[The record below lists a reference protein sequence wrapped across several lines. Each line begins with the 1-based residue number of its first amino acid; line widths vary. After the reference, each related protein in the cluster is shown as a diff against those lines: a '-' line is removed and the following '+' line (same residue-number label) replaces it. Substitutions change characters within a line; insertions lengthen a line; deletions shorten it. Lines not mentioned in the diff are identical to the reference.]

1 MKNNSSSKDLQ
12 ALTLID
18 SYCVVLNDRKRIR
31 QTTNFLVKN
40 NKFKEKSI
48 RIRRKSCHCQL
59 CGEMTAMQFNMMNVP
74 FLKKE
79 QFVEKQKPQIKECLS
94 QSKERRSIFYQQQ
107 SLKSTENHKLRL
119 SLQIHGI
126 DKNFSR
132 QSTMKRLIAQSNE
145 RSRRVSINGSYQV
158 NTSTSDNQSVNSLNI
173 NIMQDQSPL
182 KIQSS
187 NNKALTNRNILIS
200 SKKNLMMNT
209 YFSQSARS
217 LKTTQFSQFN
227 KQKVCTLPK
236 LIQKK
241 QED

>member
-1 MKNNSSSKDLQ
+1 MKNNQSSKDLH

-31 QTTNFLVKN
+31 KTTNFLVKR
-40 NKFKEKSI
+40 NKFDEKTV

-59 CGEMTAMQFNMMNVP
+59 CGEMSAMQFNMMNVP
-74 FLKKE
+74 FQKKE
-79 QFVEKQKPQIKECLS
+79 QFVENPKPQIQESLS
-94 QSKERRSIFYQQQ
+94 PSKERRSIFYQYQ
-107 SLKSTENHKLRL
+107 SLKSTEHHKLRL

-132 QSTMKRLIAQSNE
+132 QSTMKRLIAESNE
-145 RSRRVSINGSYQV
+145 RSRRGSINGSYQV
-158 NTSTSDNQSVNSLNI
+158 NTSTSDNQSVKSLNV
-173 NIMQDQSPL
+173 NIVQDQSPL
-182 KIQSS
+182 NIQSS
-187 NNKALTNRNILIS
+187 NNRAITNRNILIR
-200 SKKNLMMNT
+200 SKKNLMINT

-227 KQKVCTLPK
+227 KQKVCALPK